1 MTSKIKDKFRI
12 LFERIKKVKHF
23 EIYIAVGLAIII
35 AVIYFSFL
43 KAPSQN
49 KDTNNK
55 IDNVS
60 SNFSSSGEYID
71 DLENRLE
78 NVITLVKAAGNVE
91 VVVTLEKGFE
101 YVYATEEETR
111 TTANGTTIT
120 TSNIVMV
127 NGKPVIKEEI
137 YPVVQGIVIVAS
149 GANNVSVKMDILSIV
164 QTVIEI
170 ENSKINIYAGN

>member
-12 LFERIKKVKHF
+12 LFERIKKIKHF

-35 AVIYFSFL
+35 AIIYFSFL

-49 KDTNNK
+49 NNSNNK

-71 DLENRLE
+71 YLENKLE
-78 NVITLVKAAGNVE
+78 NVITLVKGAGNVE

>member
-71 DLENRLE
+71 YLENKLE
-78 NVITLVKAAGNVE
+78 NVG
-91 VVVTLEKGFE
+91 
-101 YVYATEEETR
+101 
-111 TTANGTTIT
+111 
-120 TSNIVMV
+120 
-127 NGKPVIKEEI
+127 
-137 YPVVQGIVIVAS
+137 
-149 GANNVSVKMDILSIV
+149 
-164 QTVIEI
+164 
-170 ENSKINIYAGN
+170 

>member
-71 DLENRLE
+71 YLENKLE
-78 NVITLVKAAGNVE
+78 NVITLVKGAGNVE

>member
-71 DLENRLE
+71 YLENKLE
-78 NVITLVKAAGNVE
+78 NVITLVKGAWNVE

>member
-12 LFERIKKVKHF
+12 LFERIKKIKHF

-35 AVIYFSFL
+35 AIIYFSFL

-49 KDTNNK
+49 NNSNNK

-71 DLENRLE
+71 YLENKLE
-78 NVITLVKAAGNVE
+78 NVITLVKGAGNVE

-170 ENSKINIYAGN
+170 ENSKINIYAGK

>member
-35 AVIYFSFL
+35 AVMYFSFL

-71 DLENRLE
+71 YLENKLE
-78 NVITLVKAAGNVE
+78 NVITLVKGAGNVE

>member
-71 DLENRLE
+71 YLENKLE
-78 NVITLVKAAGNVE
+78 NVITLVKGAGNVE

-149 GANNVSVKMDILSIV
+149 GANNVSVKMDILSRV

>member
-1 MTSKIKDKFRI
+1 MWD
-12 LFERIKKVKHF
+12 
-23 EIYIAVGLAIII
+23 
-35 AVIYFSFL
+35 
-43 KAPSQN
+43 
-49 KDTNNK
+49 
-55 IDNVS
+55 
-60 SNFSSSGEYID
+60 
-71 DLENRLE
+71 
-78 NVITLVKAAGNVE
+78 NVITLVKGAGNVE

>member
-71 DLENRLE
+71 KLE
-78 NVITLVKAAGNVE
+78 NVITLVKGAGNVE